1 MNRTQRQARR
11 SRTALP
17 FGLLA
22 LAALAACAP
31 GEVVEITER
40 RQVRDVPRGLQG
52 PVSSAARFG
61 GGMGVPASNPMPEES
76 PFRFVLPEGWEEL
89 EPTSMRL
96 LNLRPGGDPSTDC
109 ALTVLGGDGGGL
121 TANVNRWRDQI
132 GLQPI
137 TEDEVARLP
146 KTVLLGQ
153 QATIVDLR
161 GDYKGMGDEAK
172 ADFGLL
178 GLVLMADQFTLFLKM
193 TGPAEVVQA
202 ERPNFERFYASL
214 SAVFP
219 GEDDPHAQHAGGGAP
234 AGGNGD
240 HQHSGPGLDYSL
252 PDGWREQP
260 PKGMRVV
267 NLEVGNVQCYVI
279 ELAGEA
285 GGLAM
290 NLNRWRNEVGLAPL
304 DQAGI
309 AQLER
314 VSAMGQSTPLLEV
327 TGTYQGMSGP
337 TGGDSRVLGVP
348 IIRSTN
354 SLFVKMVGP
363 DSEVLAQRASFL
375 DFVASLHEH

>member
-1 MNRTQRQARR
+1 MKRNQRQVRR

-22 LAALAACAP
+22 LAAIAACSP
-31 GEVVEITER
+31 GEVVEITEH
-40 RQVRDVPRGLQG
+40 RQVRDFPRGLQG
-52 PVSSAARFG
+52 PISASARFG
-61 GGMGVPASNPMPEES
+61 GGMGVPASNLAPEES
-76 PFRFVLPEGWEEL
+76 PFRFVVPDGWEEL

-96 LNLRPGGDPSTDC
+96 VNLRPAGDPSTDC

-132 GLQPI
+132 GLAPI
-137 TEDEVARLP
+137 TDEEATRLP

-161 GDYKGMGDEAK
+161 GDYRGMGDEAR
-172 ADFGLL
+172 ADYGLL
-178 GLVLMADQFTLFLKM
+178 GLVLVTDRFTLFLKM

-219 GEDDPHAQHAGGGAP
+219 GGEDPHAQASGGAP
-234 AGGNGD
+234 AGGGD

-260 PKGMRVV
+260 ASGMRVV
-267 NLEVGNVQCYVI
+267 NLEFGNTQCFVI
-279 ELAGEA
+279 QLAGEA

-290 NLNRWRNEVGLAPL
+290 NLNRWRGEVGLSPL
-304 DQAGI
+304 DQTGI

-337 TGGDSRVLGVP
+337 TGEDIRVLGVP
-348 IIRSTN
+348 IIRATN

-363 DSEVLAQRASFL
+363 DTEVLAQRANFL
-375 DFVASLHEH
+375 DFVASLHDH